1 LVSRL
6 GKFNNYKIDVEK
18 QSNEV
23 FFICSCSALTNIKRV
38 ERIINVISEIKG
50 FKINWV
56 HFGSGPNEVEL
67 LKYAKE
73 KLSSHTFEFKG
84 NTKNKHI
91 LEFYANN
98 FIDLFINLSD
108 SEGIPVSIMEAQ
120 SFGIPVLATNVGG
133 TNEIVNDLNG
143 FLINPA
149 ISDIE
154 IAEIIKLNFNKDL
167 TNKRIESRNNWNKN
181 YNAENNYI
189 NFCSIIKEL
198 R

>member
-1 LVSRL
+1 
-6 GKFNNYKIDVEK
+6 
-18 QSNEV
+18 
-23 FFICSCSALTNIKRV
+23 
-38 ERIINVISEIKG
+38 
-50 FKINWV
+50 
-56 HFGSGPNEVEL
+56 
-67 LKYAKE
+67 
-73 KLSSHTFEFKG
+73 
-84 NTKNKHI
+84 
-91 LEFYANN
+91 
-98 FIDLFINLSD
+98 
-108 SEGIPVSIMEAQ
+108 MEAQ